1 MINQNKWIN
10 SLPKSKS
17 ESINVENQLDHE
29 RWINTIPQKKTY
41 IPVKKYFLT
50 VTLFICGLLFVSAIK
65 NEARN
70 LQKEINNFKASINLI
85 KFNLDQAI
93 LDNEVITSPKN
104 IALLAKEYLN
114 SDFVSY
120 KRSQI
125 KELNAENKFFTEED
139 KIAKKEINKLKI
151 QNLPKEIKSK
161 VVKRIEQKKAEIN
174 KLKKLYKDPKSIPN
188 EVKTKIGEKKVELEQ
203 IYKSPYDV
211 ITLERVGRWSVVQV
225 VKIFLGMPV
234 IPGR

>member
-17 ESINVENQLDHE
+17 VSINAENQLDHE

-50 VTLFICGLLFVSAIK
+50 VILFICGLLFVSAIK

-104 IALLAKEYLN
+104 ITLLAKEYLN
-114 SDFVSY
+114 SDFISY

-139 KIAKKEINKLKI
+139 KIAKEEINKLKI

-161 VVKRIEQKKAEIN
+161 VVKRIEQKKTEIN
-174 KLKKLYKDPKSIPN
+174 KLKEFYKDPKSIPN
-188 EVKTKIGEKKVELEQ
+188 EIKTKIGEKKVELEK

-211 ITLERVGRWSVVQV
+211 ITLERFGKWSVVQV